1 MSIAVYQVQSPLA
14 HYSQDHTK
22 AWLKAVEDHLPEKLE
37 TVDIET
43 YKSRPFGLVF
53 VASGGSEALFLENFH
68 HFKDRSV
75 YILTS
80 GESNSLAASM
90 EILAYLKQH
99 GKRGEILHGSAED
112 VARRISA
119 LHAALNAKAQLNGMR
134 LGIVG
139 DRSDWLI
146 ASSEDGQAYK
156 DKLGI
161 TLVKI
166 SMDEL
171 LLEYKK
177 GGYPESKWT
186 EKLKHMGYDAQEMEK
201 SLNIY
206 GAFRRLCD
214 KYDLKGMTVRCFDLL
229 TSVKSTG
236 CLGLAIL
243 NAEGF
248 LGGCEGDVPSLI
260 SMAILRAVSGK
271 SVFMCNPSRID
282 TKAGEMV
289 LAHCTLPLD
298 MPTQMHLTTHY
309 ESGIGVA
316 IAGHISEEVATIFKT
331 SCDLNRYFAKAG
343 LITANLHETHLCRTQ
358 IKLKLDD
365 FSYFLTDPIQNHH
378 LVTLGD
384 HTAAIEELFRQID

>member
-14 HYSQDHTK
+14 HYSQEHTR
-22 AWLKAVEDHLPEKLE
+22 AWLKAVEDNLPEKLE

-43 YKSRPFGLVF
+43 YKASPFGLVF
-53 VASGGSEALFLENFH
+53 VASGGSEGVFLNSFH
-68 HFKDRSV
+68 HFQDRPV

-99 GKRGEILHGSAED
+99 GKRGEILHGDAEK
-112 VARRISA
+112 VAHRIMA
-119 LHAALNAKAQLNGMR
+119 LRSALNAKATLQGMK
-134 LGIVG
+134 LGIIG

-146 ASSEDGQAYK
+146 ASSEDGQAYRE
-156 DKLGI
+156 KLGI
-161 TLVKI
+161 ELVKI
-166 SMDEL
+166 TMDEL
-171 LLEYKK
+171 LEEYRK
-177 GGYPESKWT
+177 GGYPRSQWT
-186 EKLKHMGYDAQEMEK
+186 DKLNGMGYDAKEIEK

-214 KYDLKGMTVRCFDLL
+214 RYGLRGVTVRCFDLL
-229 TSVKSTG
+229 TAVESTG

-243 NAEGF
+243 NAEGIV
-248 LGGCEGDVPSLI
+248 GGCEGDVPSLI
-260 SMAILRAVSGK
+260 SMAILHAVSGK
-271 SVFMCNPSRID
+271 PVFMCNPSRID
-282 TKAGEMV
+282 TKKGEMV

-298 MPTQMHLTTHY
+298 MPTDMCLTTHY

-331 SCDLNRYFAKAG
+331 SSDLNRHFVKSG

-378 LVTLGD
+378 LLALGD
-384 HTAAIEELFRQID
+384 HTDAIEELYRQIG

>member
-14 HYSQDHTK
+14 HYSQEHTK
-22 AWLKAVEDHLPEKLE
+22 AWLKAVQDNLPEKLE

-43 YKSRPFGLVF
+43 YKASPFGLVF
-53 VASGGSEALFLENFH
+53 VASGGSEGVFLNSFH
-68 HFKDRSV
+68 HFQDRPV

-99 GKRGEILHGSAED
+99 GKRGEILHGDAED
-112 VARRISA
+112 VARRIMA
-119 LHAALNAKAQLNGMR
+119 LRSALNAKAMLSGMR
-134 LGIVG
+134 LGVLG

-146 ASSEDGQAYK
+146 ASSEDGQAYQK
-156 DKLGI
+156 KLGI
-161 TLVKI
+161 ELVKI

-171 LLEYKK
+171 IEEYHK
-177 GGYPESKWT
+177 GGYPRNQWT
-186 EKLKHMGYDAQEMEK
+186 DRLNGMGYDEK
-201 SLNIY
+201 EIEKALNIY

-214 KYDLKGMTVRCFDLL
+214 KYELKGMTVRCFDLL
-229 TSVKSTG
+229 TAVQSTG

-243 NAEGF
+243 NAEGIV
-248 LGGCEGDVPSLI
+248 GGCEGDVPALI
-260 SMAILRAVSGK
+260 SMAILHAVSGK
-271 SVFMCNPSRID
+271 PVFLCNPSRID
-282 TKAGEMV
+282 TKKGEMV

-298 MPTQMHLTTHY
+298 MPTDICLTTHY

-316 IAGHISEEVATIFKT
+316 IAGHISEEIATIFKA
-331 SCDLNRYFAKAG
+331 SSDLKRHFAKAG
-343 LITANLHETHLCRTQ
+343 QITANLRETHLCRTQ

-378 LVTLGD
+378 LVALGD
-384 HTAAIEELFRQID
+384 HTDAIEELFGQIG